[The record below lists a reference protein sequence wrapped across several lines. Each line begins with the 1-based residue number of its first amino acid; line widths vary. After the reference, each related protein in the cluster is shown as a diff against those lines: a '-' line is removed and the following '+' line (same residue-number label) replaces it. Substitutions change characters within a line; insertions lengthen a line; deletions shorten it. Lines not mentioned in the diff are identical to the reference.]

1 MRSPANRCSGS
12 GAGEEVQTELF
23 ERPAFSPLW
32 PKRATKAARTLELL
46 LAGRKITHRDFIDS
60 GDGWRLA
67 AYIHELKED
76 MGWWAIRADEIPAPT
91 PTCQRRFIALYSL
104 PDWAIRE
111 VGAI

>member
-1 MRSPANRCSGS
+1 MKSAANLGGS
-12 GAGEEVQTELF
+12 GAGSAVQSELF
-23 ERPAFSPLW
+23 ERPAFSPIR
-32 PKRATKAARTLELL
+32 PKPATKAARVAAML

-91 PTCQRRFIALYSL
+91 PTCPRRFIALYSL

-111 VGAI
+111 VGGV